1 MTNDERQEHREG
13 RNACCEHASSHSG
26 SALGMSSD
34 VSDSGCGPLRTN
46 VLVIGAGQAGLAAA
60 NELKKAGVD
69 YLLVDA
75 AAAVGDSWRQRYETL
90 TLFTPRSIS
99 SLPGLPLPGDTEGYA
114 TKDEF
119 AAYLARYAKVGGHRI
134 ETGTRISALR
144 RKHGVFEAVSSDGRI
159 YAAPAVIV
167 ATGPF
172 SVPRV
177 PAMVNEFP
185 DGIQQIHVSD
195 FWNAESVAEGTVLL
209 VGDGASGRD
218 AALALAASH
227 RVLLA
232 RGRPRKL
239 FPERI
244 LGQSTWWWLKRLGLL
259 GAKPDSIIGRRMR
272 RIDPFPNRG
281 NDDATL
287 VRKNVV
293 LMPRLVSVDGCHAV
307 FADGSR
313 EAPQAVVWAAGY
325 RDEFDWIKIEGA
337 VDAEGRLLHQEG
349 VSPVPGL
356 YFVGRPWQRNRASA
370 LIAGAGD
377 DAAFVVG
384 TLMHS
389 VRSRYKTSKLLR

>member
-1 MTNDERQEHREG
+1 
-13 RNACCEHASSHSG
+13 
-26 SALGMSSD
+26 MSSD
-34 VSDSGCGPLRTN
+34 VSDSRSGNRRTE

-60 NELKKAGVD
+60 NELKKAEIES
-69 YLLVDA
+69 LLVDA
-75 AAAVGDSWRQRYETL
+75 AAAVGDSWRQRYESL

-119 AAYLARYAKVGGHRI
+119 AAYLARYAEVGGHRI
-134 ETGTRISALR
+134 ETGTRISSLR
-144 RKHGVFEAVSSDGRI
+144 RENGAFEAESSDGRI
-159 YAAPAVIV
+159 YAASAVIV

-172 SVPRV
+172 SIPRF
-177 PAMVNEFP
+177 PTIASEFP
-185 DGIQQIHVSD
+185 DDIQQMHVAD
-195 FWNAESVAEGTVLL
+195 FRNAQSVAEGTALV

-218 AALALAASH
+218 AALALAGSH

-232 RGRPRKL
+232 SGRTRKL

-244 LGQSTWWWLKRLGLL
+244 LGRSTWWWLKRLGLL

-287 VRKNVV
+287 IRKGVA
-293 LMPRLVSVDGCHAV
+293 LKPRLVSVDGSHAA

-313 EAPQAVVWAAGY
+313 EAPQAVVWATGY
-325 RDEFDWIKIEGA
+325 RDVFDWMKIEGA

-349 VSPVPGL
+349 ISPVPGL

-377 DAAFVVG
+377 DAAFIVG
-384 TLMHS
+384 TLMPS

>member
-1 MTNDERQEHREG
+1 MSWDASNSGGG
-13 RNACCEHASSHSG
+13 R
-26 SALGMSSD
+26 
-34 VSDSGCGPLRTN
+34 RTE

-69 YLLVDA
+69 YLLLDA

-99 SLPGLPLPGDTEGYA
+99 SLPGLPLPGDSEGYA

-119 AAYLARYAKVGGHRI
+119 AAYLSRYAKMGGHRI
-134 ETGTRISALR
+134 ETRTRISSLR
-144 RKHGVFEAVSSDGRI
+144 RKQGALEAVSDDGRL
-159 YAAPAVIV
+159 YSASAVIV

-172 SVPRV
+172 SIPRI
-177 PAMVNEFP
+177 PSIAERFSDEIRQM
-185 DGIQQIHVSD
+185 HVAD
-195 FWNAESVAEGTVLL
+195 FQNAGSVAEGPVLV

-218 AALALAASH
+218 VALALATSH
-227 RVLLA
+227 QVLLA
-232 RGRPRKL
+232 RGRGRKL

-244 LGQSTWWWLKRLGLL
+244 LGRSTWWWLQRLGLL

-287 VRKNVV
+287 IRKGVA
-293 LMPRLVSVDGCHAV
+293 LKPRLVSVDGCHAV

-313 EAPQAVVWAAGY
+313 EAPRTVVWATGY
-325 RDEFDWIKIEGA
+325 RDEFDWIRIEGA

-370 LIAGAGD
+370 LIAGAGE
-377 DAAFVVG
+377 DASFVVEALRRWIRED
-384 TLMHS
+384 TRRS
-389 VRSRYKTSKLLR
+389 VNIRDDG

>member
-1 MTNDERQEHREG
+1 M
-13 RNACCEHASSHSG
+13 
-26 SALGMSSD
+26 
-34 VSDSGCGPLRTN
+34 
-46 VLVIGAGQAGLAAA
+46 
-60 NELKKAGVD
+60 
-69 YLLVDA
+69 
-75 AAAVGDSWRQRYETL
+75 
-90 TLFTPRSIS
+90 S

-144 RKHGVFEAVSSDGRI
+144 REHGVFEAVSSDGRI

-177 PAMVNEFP
+177 PAMANEFP
-185 DGIQQIHVSD
+185 DGIQQIHVSH
-195 FWNAESVAEGTVLL
+195 FRNAESVAQGTVLV

-232 RGRPRKL
+232 SGRTRKL

-244 LGQSTWWWLKRLGLL
+244 LGRSTWWWLKLLGLL
-259 GAKPDSIIGRRMR
+259 GAKPDSLIGRRMR

-281 NDDATL
+281 NDDAAL
-287 VRKNVV
+287 VRKGVV
-293 LMPRLVSVDGCHAV
+293 LKPWLVSADGWHAV

-313 EAPQAVVWAAGY
+313 EAPRAVVWATGY
-325 RDEFDWIKIEGA
+325 RDDFDWIKVEGA
-337 VDAEGRLLHQEG
+337 SDQEGRLLHQEG
-349 VSPVPGL
+349 VSSVAGL

-377 DAAFVVG
+377 DASFVVER
-384 TLMHS
+384 L
-389 VRSRYKTSKLLR
+389 RSRIKTDNSSPKGI